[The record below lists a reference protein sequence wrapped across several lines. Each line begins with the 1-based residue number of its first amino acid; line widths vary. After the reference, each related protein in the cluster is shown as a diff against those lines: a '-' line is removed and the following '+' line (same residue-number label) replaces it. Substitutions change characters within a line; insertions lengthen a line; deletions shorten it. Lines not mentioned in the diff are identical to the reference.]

1 MPIFE
6 TPFFSRKTYGQNLG
20 KIISSPV
27 KSYEL
32 PEIDGKFPLLGKGFQ
47 WDHDF
52 TPWVNLVTWR
62 ETFKLL
68 STSLIF
74 QLPVGL
80 ETAQMKGEEC

>member
-1 MPIFE
+1 MNYHKLMANFH
-6 TPFFSRKTYGQNLG
+6 FW
-20 KIISSPV
+20 
-27 KSYEL
+27 
-32 PEIDGKFPLLGKGFQ
+32 GKGKWFQ

-52 TPWVNLVTWR
+52 TPRVNLVTWR